1 MQKIL
6 RERSATAIAMQATKR
21 DRSTISRWRRG
32 ISYPDRQAAEQ
43 LIGAFPGL
51 DYNGCYAPADEE
63 VRG

>member
-1 MQKIL
+1 
-6 RERSATAIAMQATKR
+6 MQATKR